1 MKILRISFDIKI
13 NEKEAKSILKHGLVH
28 DLIDNIQLQT
38 VKTGKMITKKA
49 INYKATLREI

>member
-49 INYKATLREI
+49 INYKAIICEE